1 MKKIVIVTLIL
12 ILSIGLVGCRRLSK
26 EESDPSDN
34 AKTQEEH
41 STEENKSS
49 DDQDISL
56 EPDTKIPDHVF
67 EKTSVRHV
75 QISEKTIKKD
85 IKTYSN
91 IDKKINDTMNTYKMK
106 LYSNQK
112 LSNTEA
118 NKLKKLVQLENEND
132 TNFAQYIQNNQMPN
146 NDYVIYTDKISR
158 YISTANRIEQKS
170 LEISLKSDDDTSIF
184 NDIEQVN
191 KDQDIVNDQEKQ
203 DIANFLEDKN
213 IKTETFNEDSNHID
227 ID

>member
-1 MKKIVIVTLIL
+1 MKKIVVVTLIL
-12 ILSIGLVGCRRLSK
+12 ILSIGLVGCNRLSK
-26 EESDPSDN
+26 EDSDPSDK
-34 AKTQEEH
+34 ADTQEEH

-132 TNFAQYIQNNQMPN
+132 TNFAQYIQSNQMPN

-191 KDQDIVNDQEKQ
+191 KDQDIVNDREKQ

-213 IKTETFNEDSNHID
+213 IKTEAFNEDSNHID